1 MKWYKRLIRP
11 FIQFVV
17 VNTHMG
23 NDMEEMDTGSVQSQY
38 LLISAAFDRKEAG
51 PEQRPFA

>member
-1 MKWYKRLIRP
+1 MSIHSIREFP
-11 FIQFVV
+11 C
-17 VNTHMG
+17 THMG
-23 NDMEEMDTGSVQSQY
+23 NNVEEMDTGSVQSQY

>member
-1 MKWYKRLIRP
+1 MSIYSIG
-11 FIQFVV
+11 
-17 VNTHMG
+17 THVG

>member
-1 MKWYKRLIRP
+1 MSIYSIREKR
-11 FIQFVV
+11 
-17 VNTHMG
+17 THMG
-23 NDMEEMDTGSVQSQY
+23 NNVKEMDTGSVQSQY